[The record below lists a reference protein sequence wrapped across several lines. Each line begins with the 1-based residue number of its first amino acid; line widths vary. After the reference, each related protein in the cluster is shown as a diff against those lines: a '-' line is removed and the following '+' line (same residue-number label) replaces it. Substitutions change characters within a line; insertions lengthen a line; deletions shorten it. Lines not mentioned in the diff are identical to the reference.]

1 MTLRGNKSL
10 FFGAGVA
17 ASLLLCAFLFNFMLT
32 LKEENSNLKASQK
45 ELALLKDDYLVL
57 QAKVGAVEGKKTVAD
72 VKGVVQAV
80 DTVFRSL
87 GLNEKVKS
95 VKTTGSREG
104 KYGIEEEAEV
114 QVEKVDMNE
123 MVNIFYKLEN
133 APMVLSVKKTV
144 VKTTFED
151 PTLLNITMTLSL
163 ISPK

>member
-1 MTLRGNKSL
+1 LKLRGNRSL
-10 FFGAGVA
+10 LVWTVVA
-17 ASLLLCAFLFNFMLT
+17 ISLLLCAFLFNSMLT
-32 LKEENSNLKASQK
+32 LRKENGNLKAARK
-45 ELALLKDDYLVL
+45 ELALLKTDYLAL
-57 QAKVGAVEGKKTVAD
+57 KAKVGAVEGRKTITD
-72 VKGVVQAV
+72 IEGIVQAV
-80 DTVFRSL
+80 DTVFGSL

-133 APMVLSVKKTV
+133 APMVLSIKKTAI
-144 VKTTFED
+144 KTSFED